1 MLPNVRLMIAT
12 MFAAVLMLIFGFG
25 MFATFR
31 VNHAPL
37 ERAASASTLHLFTAQ
52 DAAPV
57 LSVTAA
63 APFNNRF
70 ETVGPGSGSVAAL
83 AYAAPEPAEQ
93 PEAEVV
99 ASAADHPEPNAA
111 QPAPEPTSP
120 AVESA
125 DIPAQQAELSEAAL
139 ETKPDEAL
147 AASTQSVAPTDPPTV
162 ALIEPPVA
170 APAPEPA
177 QPPAHTEEADV
188 SLAPP
193 TVEPVRT
200 SPDLTTNAAAE
211 DGEESKTRAN
221 APPPQTARYRGSIR
235 FRNSGHL
242 PNRPRLVDAPGAAK
256 SSGKN
261 PAIQNHRENTRK
273 RDARY
278 WRSVRQRTAAVAG
291 TGLTEG
297 PLVPTF
303 ARA

>member
-99 ASAADHPEPNAA
+99 ASAADHLEPNAA
-111 QPAPEPTSP
+111 QPAPEPTKSRGG
-120 AVESA
+120 ERRHS
-125 DIPAQQAELSEAAL
+125 
-139 ETKPDEAL
+139 
-147 AASTQSVAPTDPPTV
+147 ST
-162 ALIEPPVA
+162 
-170 APAPEPA
+170 
-177 QPPAHTEEADV
+177 
-188 SLAPP
+188 
-193 TVEPVRT
+193 T
-200 SPDLTTNAAAE
+200 S
-211 DGEESKTRAN
+211 
-221 APPPQTARYRGSIR
+221 
-235 FRNSGHL
+235 
-242 PNRPRLVDAPGAAK
+242 
-256 SSGKN
+256 
-261 PAIQNHRENTRK
+261 
-273 RDARY
+273 
-278 WRSVRQRTAAVAG
+278 
-291 TGLTEG
+291 
-297 PLVPTF
+297 
-303 ARA
+303 